1 MAPRGATSVTVNGS
15 YDIDS
20 RDAEDFSG
28 SLGFP
33 ASPLECKCDLRTSID
48 ATAAFDITGTAL
60 STHNT
65 TQPKFETARR
75 APFLSP
81 TLAIG
86 SPEQQAAS
94 SNEAARTLASE
105 QTDDQPVPFERH
117 TSWPSLSLATGV
129 QHAESCTIDI
139 CGRSRIHLIPNARHA
154 PPSIFSIDVDSSI
167 AAALDVDGV
176 EPTASRPSYTHAG
189 QPNLSLVTGVQHAEP
204 STIKN
209 SGRPSLSLT
218 PDTQHVPPVSTGI
231 HFDSWFSR
239 LSLSLVSEVQHAERS
254 VIISGQHSLSLTTGT
269 QHASRSITIIHV
281 DGSHDST
288 LEVGG
293 VPPMAHT
300 HPQNGRL
307 CFV

>member
-1 MAPRGATSVTVNGS
+1 M
-15 YDIDS
+15 
-20 RDAEDFSG
+20 
-28 SLGFP
+28 
-33 ASPLECKCDLRTSID
+33 
-48 ATAAFDITGTAL
+48 TATAL

-65 TQPKFETARR
+65 TQPEFETTGR

-81 TLAIG
+81 TVATG
-86 SPEQQAAS
+86 SPEQKAAS
-94 SNEAARTLASE
+94 SNAAARTLASE
-105 QTDDQPVPFERH
+105 QTDDQPVPFWERH
-117 TSWPSLSLATGV
+117 TSWRSLSLATGV
-129 QHAESCTIDI
+129 QHAESSTMNI

-154 PPSIFSIDVDSSI
+154 PRSIFSIDVDSSI

-239 LSLSLVSEVQHAERS
+239 LSLSLVSEVHERS
-254 VIISGQHSLSLTTGT
+254 AIIGDKPSLSLTTGT
-269 QHASRSITIIHV
+269 QHASRSITSRHI
-281 DGSHDST
+281 DGSHDSA

-300 HPQNGRL
+300 HLQAVHRRL
-307 CFV
+307 CVV